1 MIFKTIFGIRR
12 KNLNRW
18 AQNQNILIG
27 FSPRSF
33 KNSLLNWKL
42 IKLSLGEL
50 KSPSECEIPKPKTVQ
65 KWSNDLMGSW
75 SVNIEFG
82 LKRNLFRPYGKIE
95 SSTRPYSLNPNRC
108 FLYYAKNSND
118 QPVIQRAEFLPSNK
132 IFASGNFQIQI
143 FKTYEFHKDSYA
155 SHARIQ
161 HNIIMFN

>member
-1 MIFKTIFGIRR
+1 
-12 KNLNRW
+12 
-18 AQNQNILIG
+18 
-27 FSPRSF
+27 
-33 KNSLLNWKL
+33 
-42 IKLSLGEL
+42 
-50 KSPSECEIPKPKTVQ
+50 
-65 KWSNDLMGSW
+65 MGSW

-95 SSTRPYSLNPNRC
+95 LDSSIFIEPKSLFYVLC
-108 FLYYAKNSND
+108 KNSND

>member
-1 MIFKTIFGIRR
+1 
-12 KNLNRW
+12 
-18 AQNQNILIG
+18 
-27 FSPRSF
+27 
-33 KNSLLNWKL
+33 
-42 IKLSLGEL
+42 
-50 KSPSECEIPKPKTVQ
+50 
-65 KWSNDLMGSW
+65 MGSW

>member
-1 MIFKTIFGIRR
+1 M
-12 KNLNRW
+12 
-18 AQNQNILIG
+18 
-27 FSPRSF
+27 
-33 KNSLLNWKL
+33 
-42 IKLSLGEL
+42 
-50 KSPSECEIPKPKTVQ
+50 
-65 KWSNDLMGSW
+65 
-75 SVNIEFG
+75 NIEFG

-95 SSTRPYSLNPNRC
+95 LDSSIFIEPKSSC
-108 FLYYAKNSND
+108 FMYYAKNSND

>member
-1 MIFKTIFGIRR
+1 MI
-12 KNLNRW
+12 KND
-18 AQNQNILIG
+18 QMI
-27 FSPRSF
+27 SF
-33 KNSLLNWKL
+33 
-42 IKLSLGEL
+42 I
-50 KSPSECEIPKPKTVQ
+50 V
-65 KWSNDLMGSW
+65 GSW

-95 SSTRPYSLNPNRC
+95 RARPYSLNPNRC

-132 IFASGNFQIQI
+132 ISPRVSFQIQI

-161 HNIIMFN
+161 HNIIMFH